1 MGRVS
6 FNYLNQNIPGDKMA
20 GSRWH
25 SWNDLALEETEIKKR
40 EVSNQGSH
48 CQPVKEMGLGP
59 ILLTPVPVFLR
70 DRKITQEHLSAASN
84 FS

>member
-6 FNYLNQNIPGDKMA
+6 FDYLNQNIPGDKMA

-25 SWNDLALEETEIKKR
+25 SWNDLAQKKTETKKR

-48 CQPVKEMGLGP
+48 GQSVEEMGLKP
-59 ILLTPVPVFLR
+59 ILLTPVPVFLHE
-70 DRKITQEHLSAASN
+70 RKITQEPLSAASN